1 MKGKKDIIALDYKI
15 IEINLLKSQ
24 HGTHRNL
31 DLTHLQ
37 GAIKYGRLAEFLPGK
52 PDFNRKFGLF

>member
-24 HGTHRNL
+24 HGTHRKISSESSERCL
-31 DLTHLQ
+31 RPL
-37 GAIKYGRLAEFLPGK
+37 
-52 PDFNRKFGLF
+52 KFEYNKTLMGTSWKS